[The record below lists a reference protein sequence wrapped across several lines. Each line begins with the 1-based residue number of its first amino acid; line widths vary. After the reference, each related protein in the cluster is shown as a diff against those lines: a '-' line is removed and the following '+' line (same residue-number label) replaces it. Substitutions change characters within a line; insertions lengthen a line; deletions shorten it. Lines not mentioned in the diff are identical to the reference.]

1 MSYRGGKALLIS
13 LANGKFLYI
22 LLGVLL
28 GLVVFE
34 GLHILFLLYVLPR
47 FGLECDSIAVS
58 FFSFKRVNG
67 RWRKGD
73 SPYAP
78 FVRYTVAAKG
88 SPDVAASH
96 LHFILC
102 RLFTKAAL
110 AAVVTVLSVPA
121 WGVTFSGPPL
131 DEFSYDPSTDW
142 AFFVVFFCIV
152 SWSAVIGDI
161 VSLINHSNGSEGTV
175 SGYVQEIANAV
186 RNGTSYAQLRL
197 RPIGELPVSDL
208 SEAETASYLTY
219 YCKYLIDASRENALS
234 APVHRI
240 TDILRSQEFIQ
251 NCTEAYAM
259 LLLYYSRYETDP
271 EYAQKFYEK
280 AGTALVTDT
289 GAFSKCAL
297 AYYFHGTRHD
307 PQKAQ
312 AFLDKTNAALGKQDV
327 IPPAE
332 FMLTRRLADDLAPLI
347 GQSEYR

>member
-1 MSYRGGKALLIS
+1 MKHRGGKALSRLLS
-13 LANGKFLYI
+13 SGTFPAA
-22 LLGVLL
+22 LLGVLASL
-28 GLVVFE
+28 GVFE
-34 GLHILFLLYVLPR
+34 GLHILFLLCVLPR
-47 FGLECDSIAVS
+47 FGLECDSLAVS

-88 SPDVAASH
+88 SPDVSASH

-102 RLFTKAAL
+102 SLFTKAAL
-110 AAVVTVLSVPA
+110 GAVVTVLSVPA
-121 WGVTFSGPPL
+121 WG
-131 DEFSYDPSTDW
+131 
-142 AFFVVFFCIV
+142 AFFAGEDTFGSVFANFFCIV
-152 SWSAVIGDI
+152 AWFAVLGDI
-161 VSLINHSNGSEGTV
+161 FTLFKHSNGSQGAV
-175 SGYVQEIANAV
+175 SGFVQEITNAV

-219 YCKYLIDASRENALS
+219 YCKYLIDAGRENELS

-312 AFLDKTNAALGKQDV
+312 AFLDKTNAALGTQDV

-332 FMLTRRLADDLAPLI
+332 LMLTRRLADELAPLI